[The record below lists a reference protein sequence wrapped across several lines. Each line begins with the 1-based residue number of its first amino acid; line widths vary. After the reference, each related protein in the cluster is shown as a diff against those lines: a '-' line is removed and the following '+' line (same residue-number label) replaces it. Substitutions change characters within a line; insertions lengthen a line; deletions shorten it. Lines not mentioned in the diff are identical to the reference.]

1 MTVRLITRADDELYS
16 LINTAGKF
24 GRAAKILSTLERERA
39 AAPDDLE
46 AAGRLA
52 LAQMAALVGMAGD
65 MGAHAIVT
73 EAIESCGRVLALDPD
88 HWFAR
93 YARARLRTLAPSSYG
108 SYAVQTDPGLA
119 AARQD
124 LKYLV
129 ELQERLPPQAY
140 FTSTYAAAVIVDR
153 LAGVSDRD
161 TLGQLLEVLREG
173 PLEPVGL
180 PAIGAVLCEPLATV
194 YASGGGGARESVGA
208 ALAALYGDLPAVTA
222 LLRTVPA
229 R

>member
-24 GRAAKILSTLERERA
+24 GRAAKILTTLERECT
-39 AAPDDLE
+39 AAPDDVEVL
-46 AAGRLA
+46 GRLA

-108 SYAVQTDPGLA
+108 SYTVQSDPGWQQRA
-119 AARQD
+119 GTWSIWSVYRRSCRRRPTSPA
-124 LKYLV
+124 
-129 ELQERLPPQAY
+129 PTPQ
-140 FTSTYAAAVIVDR
+140 
-153 LAGVSDRD
+153 
-161 TLGQLLEVLREG
+161 
-173 PLEPVGL
+173 P
-180 PAIGAVLCEPLATV
+180 
-194 YASGGGGARESVGA
+194 
-208 ALAALYGDLPAVTA
+208 
-222 LLRTVPA
+222 
-229 R
+229 

>member
-1 MTVRLITRADDELYS
+1 RRPDRLGRVPPVHPRRGGVTVRLITRADDELYS

-24 GRAAKILSTLERERA
+24 GRAAKILTTLERECT
-39 AAPDDLE
+39 AAPDDVE
-46 AAGRLA
+46 ALGRLA

-108 SYAVQTDPGLA
+108 SYTVQSDPGLA
-119 AARQD
+119 AARRD
-124 LKYLV
+124 LEYLV
-129 ELQERLPPQAY
+129 GLQAQLPPQAY

-153 LAGVSDRD
+153 LAGVPDHD
-161 TLGQLLEVLREG
+161 TFGRLVDVLRAG

-194 YASGGGGARESVGA
+194 YASGADE
-208 ALAALYGDLPAVTA
+208 T
-222 LLRTVPA
+222 
-229 R
+229 